1 MFSALSGI
9 KKFLAAAAASCIAA
23 AIALGGYFA
32 AVKYA
37 ETNWRVLAESRRE
50 LIRLEKRRA
59 AISEAGRTFP
69 DLERERG
76 IIQGAFVDPLQPLP
90 LIESIEALGR
100 RDRVKTE
107 LALAS
112 TPEGR
117 RGEEYALSAQGS
129 FRDIMPFLAHLESL
143 PFLVEIRDAEFERIA
158 QAAASKNPPP
168 ASIAMSATIRIIRR

>member
-9 KKFLAAAAASCIAA
+9 KKFLAAATASCVAA

-37 ETNWRVLAESRRE
+37 KTNWRVLAESRRE

-76 IIQGAFVDPLQPLP
+76 IIRGAFVDPLQPLP

-100 RDRVKTE
+100 RDGVRTE

-117 RGEEYALSAQGS
+117 RGEEYVLSAQGS
-129 FRDIMPFLAHLESL
+129 FRDIAPFLAHLEFL

-158 QAAASKNPPP
+158 QAVASKNPPP
-168 ASIAMSATIRIIRR
+168 APIAMSATIRIIRR